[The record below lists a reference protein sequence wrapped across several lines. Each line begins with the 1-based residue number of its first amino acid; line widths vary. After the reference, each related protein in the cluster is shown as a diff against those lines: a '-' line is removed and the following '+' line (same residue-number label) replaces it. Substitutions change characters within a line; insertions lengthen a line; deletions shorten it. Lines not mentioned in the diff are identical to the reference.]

1 MSNTVL
7 ALKFVIGL
15 RDRDDG
21 LVVILCVGLEV
32 NIAITADMCPVFGTI
47 FVRVVRCQIAV
58 RYAAPQ
64 ATFVKVDFQCYLG
77 WFWGRKSKKM
87 MGFKIFYPE
96 PRFRTL

>member
-47 FVRVVRCQIAV
+47 FVRVVPKCGTICSPAGNVCQS
-58 RYAAPQ
+58 R
-64 ATFVKVDFQCYLG
+64 FSMLLG
-77 WFWGRKSKKM
+77 LVLGS
-87 MGFKIFYPE
+87 
-96 PRFRTL
+96 